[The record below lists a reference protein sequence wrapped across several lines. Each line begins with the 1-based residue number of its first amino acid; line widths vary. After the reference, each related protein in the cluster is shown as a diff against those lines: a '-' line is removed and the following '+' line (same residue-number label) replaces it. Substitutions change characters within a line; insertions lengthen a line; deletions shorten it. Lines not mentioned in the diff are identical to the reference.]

1 LNSGTH
7 APLESLRQPPHL
19 FFKDYVF
26 ILFLFFFN
34 DNQAGPELLGSSN
47 LSTSALLEAI
57 GTYHHLIFSLL
68 RIAGGSRL

>member
-1 LNSGTH
+1 MF
-7 APLESLRQPPHL
+7 L
-19 FFKDYVF
+19 FFF
-26 ILFLFFFN
+26 SFFFN